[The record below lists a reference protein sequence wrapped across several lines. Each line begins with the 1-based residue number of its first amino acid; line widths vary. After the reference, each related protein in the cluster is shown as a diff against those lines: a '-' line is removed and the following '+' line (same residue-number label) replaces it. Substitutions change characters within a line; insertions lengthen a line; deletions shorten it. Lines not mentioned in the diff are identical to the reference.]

1 MIGELLAPAGD
12 LEKLKIAFTYGADA
26 VYIGGKN
33 YSLRA
38 NANNFS
44 LEEIAESVKYAHNL
58 NKKVYVT
65 VNIIFHES
73 DLEGLEEYLI
83 YLNDVNVDGIIV
95 SDPYVVKLVHDLK
108 LDLFLILSTQ
118 TSTLNKYAASFWK
131 DLGIGRIVLAR
142 EALIDDIQSIIDIG
156 IETEVFIHGAMCT
169 SFSGKCVMSNYVTNR
184 DSNRGGC
191 AQICRFLFTTDEQK
205 PPFSMMSKDLNMLD
219 NIEKMMDMKIT
230 SFKIEG
236 RMRSIYYLA
245 TVILTYR
252 KIIDKIKN
260 KTLTKEYLNYS
271 LNILNRVANR
281 ESTPQFFNKIPGV
294 SEQYYQDRNE
304 VSNQDF
310 LGIVLDYV
318 DGMVKIEQRN
328 YFKIGDEVEFFGPD
342 LDPFSFKIKK
352 IYDENKN
359 EREIANRPG
368 EIILIPCSKPLFKG
382 DLMRVKIF
390 DKID

>member
-95 SDPYVVKLVHDLK
+95 SDPYIVKLVHDLK

-352 IYDENKN
+352 MYDENKN

-368 EIILIPCSKPLFKG
+368 EIILIPCSKTLFKG